1 MTMRRAIIV
10 FGVLAAL
17 NVAAYLL
24 PVRWDM
30 TDDKHYSLSKA
41 SKALLRQSDAPIE
54 VTLLLE
60 GDLNAGFRRLKKAT
74 EETIAEM
81 NVFGQFT
88 ILSPRARLLHNS
100 QFTMH
105 DADSLG
111 LRPIVIHE
119 REQNGKTA
127 QTTVYPYAIMSYKG
141 RKAVVTLLKNTRGL
155 SGEENLNASIEQLEF
170 AFMEALHLLQQTE
183 TPRVAILEGHGE
195 PDEAHTYDLM
205 SALSKYFAVDRGQ
218 IEAYPQQCSTDDHRQ
233 SDRAK
238 LFTREGKGEKSAID
252 SHILDGYKAVIVLN
266 PQTAFSEQERFVIDQ
281 YIMRGGAVLWALN
294 GVRFSET
301 VLQSEGFTPILPLEL
316 GLTDMLFRYGVR
328 VNPALVQDVQCLPIP
343 VNVSSD
349 PSQPNLQP
357 MPWTYAPLLLTS
369 QGSPITKNMGQVMS
383 TFVSPIDAVGGE
395 DGIEKRVLLATSTA
409 SRVTA
414 TPGEV
419 DLNDLNPDM
428 AAFQYQYVPVA
439 VSMEGVFPSAF
450 AHRMVPEGIE
460 SDEPIRKT
468 SAKTRQVVIGSGS
481 ILLNETQKG
490 QVLPMGYDRY
500 SSMQFSN
507 RDFAANAMLWLT
519 DSEGLISLREKSI
532 ALRLLNDKRAH
543 EERQQVQAISTIL
556 PVAIL
561 AIIGG
566 IVFVI
571 RKRKYVKGER

>member
-1 MTMRRAIIV
+1 MLSVMATIV
-10 FGVLAAL
+10 VLSH
-17 NVAAYLL
+17 VWV
-24 PVRWDM
+24 VRWDL
-30 TDDKHYSLSKA
+30 TDDKHYSLSES
-41 SKALLRQSDAPIE
+41 SKKMLSILDHRAE
-54 VTLLLE
+54 VTLLLG

-74 EETIAEM
+74 EETLEELAVYADIRVKDGWSAAQENGLM
-81 NVFGQFT
+81 
-88 ILSPRARLLHNS
+88 
-100 QFTMH
+100 
-105 DADSLG
+105 DSLG

-127 QTTVYPYAIMSYKG
+127 QTTVYPYAIIEYNGK
-141 RKAVVTLLKNTRGL
+141 RAVVTLLKNTRGL

-205 SALSKYFAVDRGQ
+205 SALSKYFQVDRGS
-218 IEAYPQQCSTDDHRQ
+218 IVERPLRSETK
-233 SDRAK
+233 DRDEVAQ
-238 LFTREGKGEKSAID
+238 RPIN

-266 PQTAFSEQERFVIDQ
+266 PQTAFSEAERFVIDQ
-281 YIMRGGAVLWALN
+281 YIMRGGAVLWSLN
-294 GVRFSET
+294 GVKLSEE
-301 VLQSEGFTPILPLEL
+301 VLQREGFTPILPLDL

-328 VNPALVQDVQCLPIP
+328 VNPALVQDIQCLPIP

-349 PSQPNLQP
+349 PQQPNLQP

-369 QGSPITKNMGQVMS
+369 QGSPITKDLGQVMS

-428 AAFQYQYVPVA
+428 NTFAYQYVPVA
-439 VSMEGVFPSAF
+439 VSIEGSFPSAF

-460 SDEPIRKT
+460 TDEPIRKS

-481 ILLNETQKG
+481 VMINETMKNQA
-490 QVLPMGYDRY
+490 LPMGYDRY
-500 SSMQFSN
+500 SGMQFSN
-507 RDFAANAMLWLT
+507 RDFATNAVLWLT
-519 DSEGLISLREKSI
+519 DGDGLIALREKSV

-543 EERQQVQAISTIL
+543 EKRMQVQLVSTIS
-556 PVAIL
+556 PIAIL
-561 AIIGG
+561 ALIGG

-571 RKRKYVKGER
+571 RKRKYER

>member
-1 MTMRRAIIV
+1 M
-10 FGVLAAL
+10 LS
-17 NVAAYLL
+17 
-24 PVRWDM
+24 
-30 TDDKHYSLSKA
+30 SLDNTA
-41 SKALLRQSDAPIE
+41 E
-54 VTLLLE
+54 VTLLLG

-74 EETIAEM
+74 EETLEELDVYADIRLKDEASATE
-81 NVFGQFT
+81 
-88 ILSPRARLLHNS
+88 LLHDGR
-100 QFTMH
+100 M
-105 DADSLG
+105 DSLG

-127 QTTVYPYAIMSYKG
+127 QTTVWPYAIIDYNG
-141 RKAVVTLLKNTRGL
+141 RRAVVTLLKNTRGL

-205 SALSKYFAVDRGQ
+205 SALSKYFQVDRGQ
-218 IEAYPQQCSTDDHRQ
+218 IEAYPHP
-233 SDRAK
+233 
-238 LFTREGKGEKSAID
+238 LPEGKGEKNTID
-252 SHILDGYKAVIVLN
+252 IHILDGYKAVIIVN
-266 PQTAFSEQERFVIDQ
+266 PQTAFSEAERFVIDQ
-281 YIMRGGAVLWALN
+281 YIMRGGAVLWSLN
-294 GVRFSET
+294 GVKLSEE
-301 VLQSEGFTPILPLEL
+301 VLQREGFTPILPLDL

-328 VNPALVQDVQCLPIP
+328 VNPALVQDIQCLPIP

-349 PSQPNLQP
+349 PEQPNLQP

-369 QGSPITKNMGQVMS
+369 QGSPITKDLGQVMS

-428 AAFQYQYVPVA
+428 STFAYQYVPVA
-439 VSMEGVFPSAF
+439 VSMEGSFPSAF
-450 AHRMVPEGIE
+450 AHRMAPEGIKT
-460 SDEPIRKT
+460 DEPIKKS

-481 ILLNETQKG
+481 VLINETMKNQA
-490 QVLPMGYDRY
+490 LPMGYDRY
-500 SSMQFSN
+500 SGMQFSN
-507 RDFAANAMLWLT
+507 RDFATNAVLWLT
-519 DSEGLISLREKSI
+519 DGDGLIALREKSV

-543 EERQQVQAISTIL
+543 DKRMQVQLVSTIS
-556 PVAIL
+556 PIAIL
-561 AIIGG
+561 ALIGG

-571 RKRKYVKGER
+571 RKRKYERKAL

>member
-1 MTMRRAIIV
+1 MRKYSYYIFLGGLWLLLI
-10 FGVLAAL
+10 GVLEL
-17 NVAAYLL
+17 R
-24 PVRWDM
+24 PVRWDL
-30 TDDKHYSLSKA
+30 TDDKHYSLSES
-41 SKALLRQSDAPIE
+41 SKKMLSILDHRAE
-54 VTLLLE
+54 VTLLLG

-74 EETIAEM
+74 EETLEELAVYADIRVKDGWSAAQENGLM
-81 NVFGQFT
+81 
-88 ILSPRARLLHNS
+88 
-100 QFTMH
+100 
-105 DADSLG
+105 DSLG

-127 QTTVYPYAIMSYKG
+127 QTTVYPYAIIEYNGK
-141 RKAVVTLLKNTRGL
+141 RAVVTLLKNTRGL

-205 SALSKYFAVDRGQ
+205 SALSKYFQVDRGSVTMNDLTN
-218 IEAYPQQCSTDDHRQ
+218 ERVNV
-233 SDRAK
+233 
-238 LFTREGKGEKSAID
+238 
-252 SHILDGYKAVIVLN
+252 HILDGYKAVIVLN

-281 YIMRGGAVLWALN
+281 YIMRGGAVLWSLN
-294 GVRFSET
+294 GVRLSEE
-301 VLQSEGFTPILPLEL
+301 VLQREGFTPILPLDL

-328 VNPALVQDVQCLPIP
+328 VNPALVQDIQCLPIP

-349 PSQPNLQP
+349 PQQPNLQP

-369 QGSPITKNMGQVMS
+369 QGSPITKDLGQVMS

-419 DLNDLNPDM
+419 DLNDLNPDVNTF
-428 AAFQYQYVPVA
+428 AYQYVPVA
-439 VSMEGVFPSAF
+439 VSMEGSFPSAF
-450 AHRMVPEGIE
+450 AHRMAPEGIE
-460 SDEPIRKT
+460 TDEPIRKS

-481 ILLNETQKG
+481 VMINETMKNQA
-490 QVLPMGYDRY
+490 LPMGYDRY
-500 SSMQFSN
+500 SGMQFSN
-507 RDFAANAMLWLT
+507 RDFATNAVLWLT
-519 DSEGLISLREKSI
+519 DGDGLIALREKSV

-543 EERQQVQAISTIL
+543 EQRAGIQALSTIL

-561 AIIGG
+561 ALIGG

-571 RKRKYVKGER
+571 RKRKYERKTV